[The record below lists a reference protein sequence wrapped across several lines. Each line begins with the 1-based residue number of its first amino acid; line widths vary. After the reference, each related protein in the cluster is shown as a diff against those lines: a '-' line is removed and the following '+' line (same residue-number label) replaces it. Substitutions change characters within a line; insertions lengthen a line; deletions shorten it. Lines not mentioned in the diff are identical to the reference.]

1 MTFGLASI
9 LGGKLAGRHGPRAS
23 ILLGLV
29 LLSAGAFGLS
39 LATAG
44 TSFRILGPLLALLGF
59 GAGLVAPPMNAAI
72 LASVEPGLAG
82 IGSGVLNASRQIGTA
97 LGVAVF
103 ASLFVADWSPL
114 RAVQLAMLAAG
125 VLYLAAA
132 AVVAMGRPTRSIARA
147 AELRPVSS
155 RNAA

>member
-1 MTFGLASI
+1 MSS
-9 LGGKLAGRHGPRAS
+9 RVSP
-23 ILLGLV
+23 
-29 LLSAGAFGLS
+29 
-39 LATAG
+39 
-44 TSFRILGPLLALLGF
+44 GF
-59 GAGLVAPPMNAAI
+59 
-72 LASVEPGLAG
+72 
-82 IGSGVLNASRQIGTA
+82 GSGVLNASRQIGTA

-103 ASLFVADWSPL
+103 ASLFVADRSPL